1 MKLLLNTHIWIWSLL
16 DASKLSRRVKKALE
30 DGGNELWLSPISTW
44 ELVMLTEG

>member
-1 MKLLLNTHIWIWSLL
+1 MKLLLDTHMWIWSLL
-16 DASKLSRRVKKALE
+16 DASELSRRVKDALE